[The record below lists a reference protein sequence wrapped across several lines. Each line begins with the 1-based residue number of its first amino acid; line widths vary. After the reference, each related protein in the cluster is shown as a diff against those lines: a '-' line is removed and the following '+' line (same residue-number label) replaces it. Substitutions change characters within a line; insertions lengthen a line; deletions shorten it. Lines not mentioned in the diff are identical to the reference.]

1 MVPSRT
7 PRTIRSVLVG
17 FDIEGG
23 AGYRLLYFAW
33 RHRFAIALGEAEERV
48 DRRTA
53 QARHGA
59 VG

>member
-1 MVPSRT
+1 
-7 PRTIRSVLVG
+7 VLVG